1 MRIWPVIA
9 EALAAEKRCVL
20 VTVAAIDGSAPREAG
35 ARMIVLPGGG
45 FHGTIGGGTLEWH
58 ALAEAQKALESGT
71 AQARWIR
78 QSLGPELG
86 QCCGGRVTLLLELF
100 DKASLAEAREFAGLE
115 EDKGFVTRGR
125 LVDGR
130 VRRETQASGPTE
142 SAAGISLSP
151 DGGLIEHFGEN
162 RRPVLLFG
170 AGHVGRA
177 LILALA
183 PLPLQVTWIDSRP
196 DAFPGR
202 LPGNV
207 RTVTSSSPLAALAP
221 APAGSF
227 VLIMT
232 HSHGLDLEI
241 THAAL
246 ADGRFPYVG
255 LIGSSTKR
263 ARFAKRLR
271 EAGIAEERIATLVC
285 PIGVAGIG
293 GKAPAIIA
301 AATAAELLQRDEL
314 LRAAVTPAGI
324 LHRTA

>member
-9 EALAAEKRCVL
+9 EALATEKRCAL
-20 VTVAAIDGSAPREAG
+20 VTVAAIGGSAPREAG

-45 FHGTIGGGTLEWH
+45 FHGTIGGGTLEWR
-58 ALAEAQKALESGT
+58 ALAEAQKALEGS
-71 AQARWIR
+71 APQARWIR

-86 QCCGGRVTLLLELF
+86 QCCGGRVTLLLEMF
-100 DKASLAEAREFAGLE
+100 DETSLAQAKQFAALE
-115 EDKGFVTRGR
+115 ESTGLVTRGR

-130 VRRETQASGPTE
+130 VKREVQGGPPAE
-142 SAAGISLSP
+142 SDLAVTLSS
-151 DGGLIEHFGEN
+151 DGSLIECFGEN

-177 LILALA
+177 LVLTLA

-196 DAFPGR
+196 EAFPGR

-207 RTVTSSSPLAALAP
+207 RAVVSSSPVTELATAP
-221 APAGSF
+221 DGSF
-227 VLIMT
+227 VLVMT

-255 LIGSSTKR
+255 LIGSATKR
-263 ARFAKRLR
+263 ARFARQMR
-271 EAGIAEERIATLVC
+271 EAGLAEQRIASLVC
-285 PIGVAGIG
+285 PIGVPGIG
-293 GKAPAIIA
+293 GKAPAVIA
-301 AATAAELLQRDEL
+301 AATAAELLQRDES
-314 LRAAVTPAGI
+314 LRAAATPAGI

>member
-9 EALAAEKRCVL
+9 GALATEKRCAL
-20 VTVAAIDGSAPREAG
+20 VTVAGIDGSAPREAG

-45 FHGTIGGGTLEWH
+45 FHGTIGGGTLEWR
-58 ALAEAQKALESGT
+58 ALAEAQKVLEGS
-71 AQARWIR
+71 APQARLIR

-86 QCCGGRVTLLLELF
+86 QCCGGRVTLLLETF
-100 DKASLAEAREFAGLE
+100 DETSLAQAKQFAALE
-115 EDKGFVTRGR
+115 EGQGLVTRGR

-130 VRRETQASGPTE
+130 VKREVQAGSPAE
-142 SAAGISLSP
+142 PDLAVALSS
-151 DGGLIEHFGEN
+151 DGGLIESFGEN

-177 LILALA
+177 LVLALA
-183 PLPLQVTWIDSRP
+183 PLPLQVTWIDSRAE
-196 DAFPGR
+196 AFPGR

-207 RTVTSSSPLAALAP
+207 RAVVSPSPVTELAVAP
-221 APAGSF
+221 GGSF

-246 ADGRFPYVG
+246 ADTRFPYVG
-255 LIGSSTKR
+255 LIGSATKR

-271 EAGIAEERIATLVC
+271 EAGVPEERIATLVC
-285 PIGVAGIG
+285 PIGVRGIG
-293 GKAPAIIA
+293 GKAPAVIA
-301 AATAAELLQRDEL
+301 ASTAAELLQRDES